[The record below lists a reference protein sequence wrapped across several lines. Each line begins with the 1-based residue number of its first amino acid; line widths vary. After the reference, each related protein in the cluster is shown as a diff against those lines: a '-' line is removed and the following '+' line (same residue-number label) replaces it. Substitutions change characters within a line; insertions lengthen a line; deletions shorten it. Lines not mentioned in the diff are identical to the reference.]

1 MNDEFAGL
9 IQTPETQTSALYLT
23 ETLVDIS
30 ERPNFLA
37 RLSGDEYRQVR
48 AVGREMK
55 FGPQSEIFSQGE
67 QHDGIFVIESGDVRT
82 YYLGP
87 SGRELTL
94 AYWTRGILLVDRR
107 FGGVDTCGRRRR

>member
-55 FGPQSEIFSQGE
+55 FGHSPRYFPRGNNTTVSLSSNPVMCAPITSA
-67 QHDGIFVIESGDVRT
+67 HRDVN
-82 YYLGP
+82 
-87 SGRELTL
+87 
-94 AYWTRGILLVDRR
+94 
-107 FGGVDTCGRRRR
+107 